1 MDGIGINKIRD
12 KVKILNKYTEKIQK
26 SLNSQNAWL
35 KDLVN
40 KIRSSD
46 ILIWFYI
53 YFYLVP

>member
-1 MDGIGINKIRD
+1 MAGIGINKIRD

>member
-1 MDGIGINKIRD
+1 MAGIGINKIRD

-26 SLNSQNAWL
+26 SLNSQNARL

-46 ILIWFYI
+46 ILI
-53 YFYLVP
+53 